1 MHADVIGQKKAE
13 EKSSEIIDKLTK
25 EKERYKSKVWNLNLE
40 NSQLKVQV
48 RDYDKIKS
56 YFGFDKIQEI
66 LKIINKQKS
75 QKRSDVTK

>member
-1 MHADVIGQKKAE
+1 ME
-13 EKSSEIIDKLTK
+13 FEF
-25 EKERYKSKVWNLNLE
+25 E